1 MRRNYL
7 AVALILLA
15 SLFLLQDKLGLNFGK
30 NKAGNE
36 NKKEQ
41 PQPNPN
47 PQPPSK
53 MSYKGKNVQVT
64 KHAAC
69 RMECRFI
76 KENEIMEVLAQDYIN
91 TAKTRNDGDC
101 PSYAYE
107 GKTNTGKRLRI
118 VVADCE
124 KIAKLVTVID
134 LNSDFKCVCD

>member
-1 MRRNYL
+1 MKRNYL
-7 AVALILLA
+7 AIVMILLA
-15 SLFLLQDKLGLNFGK
+15 GLFLMQDKLGLNFGK
-30 NKAGNE
+30 NTQ
-36 NKKEQ
+36 NKKET
-41 PQPNPN
+41 PSPAPKPS
-47 PQPPSK
+47 PQPPSE
-53 MSYKGKNVQVT
+53 MSYKGKKVQVT

-101 PSYAYE
+101 SSYAYE
-107 GKTNTGKRLRI
+107 GKTNTGKTLRI

-134 LNSDFKCVCD
+134 LNSNFKCVCD

>member
-30 NKAGNE
+30 NNSSNE

-47 PQPPSK
+47 PQPPSE
-53 MSYKGKNVQVT
+53 MSYKGKKVQVT

-107 GKTNTGKRLRI
+107 GKTNTGKKLRI
-118 VVADCE
+118 IIADCE